1 MVGASLALDVI
12 SVCRRPPPWVT
23 ELTLDYAA
31 RLTRHLT
38 LRFRHVA
45 PGADSL
51 AATERKRDEAARVA
65 KLIAPGTHVV
75 ALEIGGTPLSSP
87 ALAEWLSGWRA
98 EQRPVALVIGGAD
111 GLDPSLCRRAAQRW
125 SLSNL
130 TLPHLLVQV
139 VVAEQVYRA
148 WTILAGH
155 PYHRT

>member
-12 SVCRRPPPWVT
+12 GVCRRPPPWVT
-23 ELTLDYAA
+23 ELTADYAA
-31 RLTRHLT
+31 RLARHLT
-38 LRFRHVA
+38 LRFRYVA

-51 AATERKRDEAARVA
+51 AAAVRKRDEAARVV

-75 ALEIGGTPLSSP
+75 VLEIGGTPLSSP
-87 ALAEWLSGWRA
+87 ALAGWLSDWRA
-98 EQRPVALVIGGAD
+98 GQRAVALVIGGAD
-111 GLDPSLCRRAAQRW
+111 GLDATLSRRAAQHW

-130 TLPHLLVQV
+130 TLPHQFVQV

-155 PYHRT
+155 PYHRA